1 MESGVTK
8 MPEILQYEFMQKAFI
23 VGLFVGVLCP
33 TIGMFLVLR
42 RLSMV
47 GDTLSHVSLTGVLL
61 GLLWNI
67 SPLPFALFSRSSQR
81 SCWKN

>member
-1 MESGVTK
+1 MTK

-47 GDTLSHVSLTGVLL
+47 SATL
-61 GLLWNI
+61 GL
-67 SPLPFALFSRSSQR
+67 
-81 SCWKN
+81 